1 MGIPGERIVPMHGC
15 NHTTVCKFEDETN
28 FGYQSIFEVLRD
40 WAEEAKES
48 QC

>member
-15 NHTTVCKFEDETN
+15 DHSTICRFDGDSS
-28 FGYQSIFEVLRD
+28 FGYQSIFEVLQD

-48 QC
+48 QS